1 MLTDVWPCGVVGDAL
16 ASSKRSGKSTELLLA
31 VAPPL
36 THFVNA
42 SCQMPARGSLIQNE
56 QAHYEPARWVQ
67 RQIEQTGEP
76 VALRA
81 SSMLM
86 HLEAIRAGTGRG
98 VLPCYV
104 GDGHPLLERLT
115 SCGDESARCSG
126 SSRPDPHSVFSTF
139 IPTST
144 TPSTVNAISS
154 LGRRSGSSGPKQPP
168 NGKLRLRPHENSVR
182 PR

>member
-1 MLTDVWPCGVVGDAL
+1 MLALWSWGRRAGVVQVQRQIHRAFAGSSAAAYALRQRVMPDAR
-16 ASSKRSGKSTELLLA
+16 AWITY
-31 VAPPL
+31 
-36 THFVNA
+36 TD
-42 SCQMPARGSLIQNE
+42 E

-104 GDGHPLLERLT
+104 G
-115 SCGDESARCSG
+115 
-126 SSRPDPHSVFSTF
+126 
-139 IPTST
+139 
-144 TPSTVNAISS
+144 
-154 LGRRSGSSGPKQPP
+154 
-168 NGKLRLRPHENSVR
+168 
-182 PR
+182 